1 MRLVKRDNR
10 GVWIRYTLPDGRRT
24 LIRVGKMDK
33 NGRVVMNID
42 KLKMLHVIN
51 EEA

>member
-24 LIRVGKMDK
+24 MIRVGKMDK
-33 NGRVVMNID
+33 NGMVFMNVD

-51 EEA
+51 EDA